1 MRGATALGVA
11 GTESSDGL
19 VARSLQPDRPILM
32 GASRCFIVIAERRR
46 NSRLRARR
54 YQR

>member
-11 GTESSDGL
+11 GTVSSDGL

-32 GASRCFIVIAERRR
+32 GASRCFVVITERRR
-46 NSRLRARR
+46 NSRLRARP
-54 YQR
+54 QRR